1 MEVLRACNA
10 ELVLIIMISIQA
22 LIYAKFQNAYLVN
35 PSVEE
40 LLEEFNVTN
49 NSLQIE
55 QKVETLLV
63 RNVAERL

>member
-1 MEVLRACNA
+1 M
-10 ELVLIIMISIQA
+10 
-22 LIYAKFQNAYLVN
+22 YAKLQDAYLVN

-40 LLEEFNVTN
+40 FLEEFNVTN